1 MGGSREGILNLDIG
15 LVRPHRKRLWLKA
28 LGYGMRAAWVSLKVF
43 VALALPFFLLV
54 RGSVYAYQDLGWG
67 TWSSLATGIVA
78 TVLIFLVYASLLWKR
93 MTGTHRVPRLARRLL
108 IAGVGGYA
116 VYGLLYLSAANAKTP
131 EVSGYYTSLHPIMR
145 IGASTF
151 LLFDREAV
159 VTDLGRSAEDYL
171 KMGLPVNE
179 TSLHFKLE
187 DRFVHALDLR
197 TVGRTER
204 RNWVTSGYFRVMGW
218 SCPGLMDTSVVRE
231 TGGVHNAENTCSV
244 PAGVSAADGRV
255 GPVRPVGGGTGT

>member
-1 MGGSREGILNLDIG
+1 MMGGSREGIMDLDLG
-15 LVRPHRKRLWLKA
+15 VVRPRKKRLWVK
-28 LGYGMRAAWVSLKVF
+28 GVGFGMRAGWFLLKVV

-67 TWSSLATGIVA
+67 TWSSLATGIFA
-78 TVLIFLVYASLLWKR
+78 TVLLFLVYASMLWKR
-93 MTGTHRVPRLARRLL
+93 MTGKHRVPRLARRLL
-108 IAGVGGYA
+108 IGVVGGYA
-116 VYGLLYLSAANAKTP
+116 VYGLLYLSAANAKSP
-131 EVSGYYTSLHPIMR
+131 ELREHYTALHPVMR

-159 VTDLGRSAEDYL
+159 VTDLGRTVEDYL
-171 KMGLPVNE
+171 RMGLPANE

-204 RNWVTSGYFRVMGW
+204 RNWMTAGYFRMMGFRTLRHVGTADHLHV
-218 SCPGLMDTSVVRE
+218 SLPL
-231 TGGVHNAENTCSV
+231 GGVAGLGALAKRRVRMPT
-244 PAGVSAADGRV
+244 PA
-255 GPVRPVGGGTGT
+255 

>member
-1 MGGSREGILNLDIG
+1 MGGNREGIMDLDLGAIHP
-15 LVRPHRKRLWLKA
+15 RKKRLWVKA
-28 LGYGMRAAWVSLKVF
+28 VRLGIRTGWFSLKVII
-43 VALALPFFLLV
+43 ALALPFFLLV

-67 TWSSLATGIVA
+67 TWASLASGVFA
-78 TVLIFLVYASLLWKR
+78 TALLFLAYASTLWKK
-93 MTGTHRVPRLARRLL
+93 MTGKRRVPRLARRFLF
-108 IAGVGGYA
+108 AVVGGYS

-131 EVSGYYTSLHPIMR
+131 ELREYYTSLHPLIR

-159 VTDLGRSAEDYL
+159 VTDLGRTAEDYL

-204 RNWVTSGYFRVMGW
+204 RNQVTAGYFQLMGFRTLRHVGTADHLHV
-218 SCPGLMDTSVVRE
+218 SLPM
-231 TGGVHNAENTCSV
+231 GGPS
-244 PAGVSAADGRV
+244 
-255 GPVRPVGGGTGT
+255 

>member
-1 MGGSREGILNLDIG
+1 MGGNRESIMNLDLG
-15 LVRPHRKRLWLKA
+15 VVRPRKKRLWVKA
-28 LGYGMRAAWVSLKVF
+28 LGLGARVGWFSLKV
-43 VALALPFFLLV
+43 AIILALPFLLLV

-67 TWSSLATGIVA
+67 TWSSLASGIFA
-78 TVLIFLVYASLLWKR
+78 TALLFLIYASILWKR
-93 MTGTHRVPRLARRLL
+93 MIGKGSVPRLARHLL
-108 IAGVGGYA
+108 FAVVGGYS

-131 EVSGYYTSLHPIMR
+131 ELRAYYTSLHPLMR

-159 VTDLGRSAEDYL
+159 VTDLGRTAEDYL

-179 TSLHFKLE
+179 TSRHFTLQ

-204 RNWVTSGYFRVMGW
+204 RNRLTAGYFRIMGFHTLRHVGTADHLHV
-218 SCPGLMDTSVVRE
+218 SLPM
-231 TGGVHNAENTCSV
+231 
-244 PAGVSAADGRV
+244 AG
-255 GPVRPVGGGTGT
+255 P

>member
-1 MGGSREGILNLDIG
+1 MGGNREGIMDLDLGAI
-15 LVRPHRKRLWLKA
+15 RPRKKRLWVKA
-28 LGYGMRAAWVSLKVF
+28 VRLGIRAGWFSLKV
-43 VALALPFFLLV
+43 VIALALPFFLLV

-67 TWSSLATGIVA
+67 TWASLASGVFA
-78 TVLIFLVYASLLWKR
+78 TALLFLAYTSTLWKK
-93 MTGTHRVPRLARRLL
+93 MTGKRRVPRLARRLL
-108 IAGVGGYA
+108 FAVVGGYS

-131 EVSGYYTSLHPIMR
+131 ELREYYTSLHPLIR

-159 VTDLGRSAEDYL
+159 VTDLGRTAEDYL

-204 RNWVTSGYFRVMGW
+204 RNQVTAGYFQLMGFRTLRHVGTADHLHV
-218 SCPGLMDTSVVRE
+218 SLPM
-231 TGGVHNAENTCSV
+231 GGPS
-244 PAGVSAADGRV
+244 
-255 GPVRPVGGGTGT
+255 